1 MKERYPVSGFLKSPA
16 VDAKIAKLKSLGLE
30 PSLEQMRG
38 LNLYPKDGD
47 LAAVMREQES
57 GIYRGE
63 FMKDREHPNDPKRT
77 LLKDLESMV

>member
-1 MKERYPVSGFLKSPA
+1 MKERYPLSGFLKSPA

-47 LAAVMREQES
+47 LAEVMREKEDA
-57 GIYRGE
+57 IFRGE
-63 FMKDREHPNDPKRT
+63 SLKDRPHPTEKNRT
-77 LLKDLESMV
+77 LQKDLESMV